1 MSESNTGQIG
11 VWGRRGSG
19 KSSYL
24 QQRIAKAKRV
34 VIFDTMGEYGQIRG
48 IKAVSRIDQV
58 RQEMRKNWTGFRVA
72 LKPIG
77 GREPAILSELSYFLI
92 QAQAPSVK
100 AGRNI
105 RPITLVVEEMN
116 LAFPVSGGEAKCPG
130 FAELCSRGRHSYV
143 EMIGASQRIA
153 EVSTR
158 FRGNCTET
166 VVFAQKG
173 PRDLAASEAEL
184 GLGLRKLGADVADLA
199 PYEVEK
205 PKSIET
211 HLPYL
216 HENKGTVT
224 KGEIVHRVK
233 K

>member
-19 KSSYL
+19 KSSYVKNRTSDL
-24 QQRIAKAKRV
+24 KRV
-34 VIFDTMGEYGQIRG
+34 VFFDPMGEYGAIRG
-48 IKAVSRIDQV
+48 IKSVLSVNHLRL
-58 RQEMRKNWTGFRVA
+58 EMRKNWEGFRVA
-72 LKPIG
+72 LKPRG
-77 GREPAILSELSYFLI
+77 GAEPATLSDLAFFLI
-92 QAQAPSVK
+92 AAQAPSVK
-100 AGRNI
+100 SGKNI

-116 LAFPVSGGEAKCPG
+116 LSFPVAGGESKCPG
-130 FAELCSRGRHSYV
+130 MAELCSRGRHSYI

-153 EVSTR
+153 EVATR

-184 GLGLRKLGADVADLA
+184 GLGLRSVGAGVADLA
-199 PYEVEK
+199 PSKTKTQIV
-205 PKSIET
+205 
-211 HLPYL
+211 LPYL
-216 HENKGTVT
+216 HEKDGTVT
-224 KGEIVHRVK
+224 KGEIRHRLK